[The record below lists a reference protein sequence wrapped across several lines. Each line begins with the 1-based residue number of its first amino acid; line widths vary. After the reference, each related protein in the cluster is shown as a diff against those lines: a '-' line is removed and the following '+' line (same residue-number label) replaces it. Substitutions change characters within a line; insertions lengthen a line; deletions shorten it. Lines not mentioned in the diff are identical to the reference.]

1 MQKTIEKI
9 LKIVIGSTFFVPLLV
24 LPNSYI
30 FPFIVPKII
39 YFRSL
44 VLVMLGLYLILLFSN
59 FQKYRPKFSW
69 VNIAVLGFYLSFA
82 ISTFVGTDAYHSFW
96 DYTLYCLLF
105 YCYFCRAYLGRLEMV
120 ASYFFVGGI
129 YCDVY
134 WSFTTLC

>member
-59 FQKYRPKFSW
+59 FKKYRPKFSW
-69 VNIAVLGFYLSFA
+69 VNIAVLGFYL
-82 ISTFVGTDAYHSFW
+82 IFVSPPFGVVDCNKSFW
-96 DYTLYCLLF
+96 DIPERILGLL
-105 YCYFCRAYLGRLEMV
+105 RLHIIL
-120 ASYFFVGGI
+120 FI
-129 YCDVY
+129 I
-134 WSFTTLC
+134 LL